1 MKTLKFKPYFIE
13 PLRSM
18 RKISTIR
25 KSDKG
30 LKKEDIVECVFEGTN
45 FSIFRIVESVEQIK
59 FKELDNARAWF
70 EGYRHVDL
78 LKHGLKSIYPDI
90 HDDTVLFQIKFER
103 PSNGLN
109 KLRFREE
116 SNNNED
122 DSNNSIKI
130 IIKDTKRGF
139 LDNWSEKMKEG
150 ILIELLKKVSPDTEV
165 MCRITTD
172 DFAQLTNMT
181 VVDIEALEKY
191 EAFVLETKMRMM
203 NIGDY

>member
-150 ILIELLKKVSPDTEV
+150 ILIELLKKVSPDTEG

>member
-45 FSIFRIVESVEQIK
+45 FSIFRIVESVEQVK

-103 PSNGLN
+103 P
-109 KLRFREE
+109 REE

-130 IIKDTKRGF
+130 IIKDTKEGF
-139 LDNWSEKMKEG
+139 
-150 ILIELLKKVSPDTEV
+150 
-165 MCRITTD
+165 
-172 DFAQLTNMT
+172 
-181 VVDIEALEKY
+181 
-191 EAFVLETKMRMM
+191 
-203 NIGDY
+203 